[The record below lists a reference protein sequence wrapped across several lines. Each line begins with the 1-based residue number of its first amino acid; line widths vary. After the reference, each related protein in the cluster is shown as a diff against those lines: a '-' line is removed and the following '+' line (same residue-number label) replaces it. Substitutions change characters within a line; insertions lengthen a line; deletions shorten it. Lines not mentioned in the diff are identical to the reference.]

1 MVKEVKHLLRSTV
14 RARGVVWC
22 FFFTVFFTGVAS
34 AAFGASVDYLSILGI
49 QRFSKEIPA
58 PPFSLSD
65 LNGRTVSLSDYR
77 GKVVMLYFWVTWCPH
92 CQNELASVDL
102 LHRELKD
109 GDFEVILVDI
119 MEGKARVKKVVEER
133 QYTAPVLLDEAGVA
147 TRAYHVMA
155 TPTVYLLNRQGA
167 IMGRAVGPRNWDSD
181 DGRAFIRS
189 LLGKAEPGKPS
200 PAETSSDPTVKLLV
214 TTEWVAQHLSDRK
227 VRLVDVRPREAYNLG
242 HIPHSIPFNIDDTFA
257 LRDGIPGKLP
267 PIEQLEKRLSKLGIT
282 PETTVVI
289 YDVSDGLWAAR
300 LFFVLDYLGHPDV
313 RLLDGGWGKW
323 VKEGRRVDR
332 KLPRLRG
339 APFKVRPD
347 PAKVATA
354 EWILKN
360 LKNPDV
366 MIIDARSP
374 AEYNGIDVRAFRG
387 GHIPGAVNID
397 WINNLRVESAEALSE
412 AETKTFKPAAELKK
426 VYERAG
432 IMADREIVVYCQ
444 NLVRSAHTYFTL
456 RLLGFPR
463 VRGYDGSWA
472 EWGNR
477 PDLPLEK

>member
-1 MVKEVKHLLRSTV
+1 MVKEVKHPLRSTV

-22 FFFTVFFTGVAS
+22 FFFTAFFHGVAS
-34 AAFGASVDYLSILGI
+34 AASGASVDSLSILGI
-49 QRFSKEIPA
+49 QQFSREIPA
-58 PPFSLSD
+58 PPFSLPD

-92 CQNELASVDL
+92 CQNELSSIDR
-102 LHRELKD
+102 LHRELK
-109 GDFEVILVDI
+109 GRDFEVILVDI

-133 QYTAPVLLDEAGVA
+133 RYTAPVLLDEAGVA

-181 DGRAFIRS
+181 DGRAFLRS
-189 LLGKAEPGKPS
+189 LLGKAELRKSARAGAS
-200 PAETSSDPTVKLLV
+200 PYPNPTLLM
-214 TTEWVAQHLSDRK
+214 TTEWVAQHLRDPR

-242 HIPHSIPFNIDDTFA
+242 HIPHAIPFSIDETFA

-267 PIEQLEKRLSKLGIT
+267 PVEQLEKRLSKLGIT
-282 PETTVVI
+282 PEMTVVI

-300 LFFVLDYLGHPDV
+300 LFFVLDYLSHPDV

-323 VKEGRRVDR
+323 VKEGRKAERG
-332 KLPRLRG
+332 LPRLRET
-339 APFKVRPD
+339 PFKARPD
-347 PAKVATA
+347 PARVATA
-354 EWILKN
+354 EWIVKN

-397 WINNLRVESAEALSE
+397 WLNNLRVEPAEALSE
-412 AETKTFKPAAELKK
+412 AEVKTFKPAADLKK